1 MKVINAAIQ
10 IVRNLLTG
18 LTRNFKERN
27 MDFNKELI
35 DLINKYREQT
45 GCAVERVEVDW
56 HSSRMSNGNVSGFIA
71 NIHVDYKHFGDKR

>member
-1 MKVINAAIQ
+1 
-10 IVRNLLTG
+10 
-18 LTRNFKERN
+18 